1 MFVGIVVPNPS
12 SWLTPHRLGRYEFC
26 VVTVAEWRSVLTA
39 YEYFG
44 VTLSGETDDEK

>member
-12 SWLTPHRLGRYEFC
+12 SWLTPHRLGHDEFC
-26 VVTVAEWRSVLTA
+26 VAEVDEWRSVLTA

-44 VTLSGETDDEK
+44 VIPCGETDDEK